1 MVSAGSNMGV
11 SLPRCMETHTNSCL
25 TPRIVLPSCAGQRL
39 AKAAYNTV
47 PSYGGKAAFTG
58 PTLSGCALSATS
70 LTIEFDPAMLR
81 GDKVWGL

>member
-1 MVSAGSNMGV
+1 MGSIH
-11 SLPRCMETHTNSCL
+11 PRSK
-25 TPRIVLPSCAGQRL
+25 IYVGQRL